1 MLFLSILLIFYSI
14 FFIWLQV
21 DLLLSF
27 VSHDSAASLK
37 ARALK
42 CLSFLTGSGACFVS
56 VNRRVLFTLIHIV
69 DDNDIPVDFQC
80 EALRILCKVLINE
93 LLFSTWCFWCYGY

>member
-1 MLFLSILLIFYSI
+1 M
-14 FFIWLQV
+14 
-21 DLLLSF
+21 LLSF

-42 CLSFLTGSGACFVS
+42 CLSVLIGSGACCVS
-56 VNRRVLFTLIHIV
+56 VKIRVLSTLIHII

-80 EALRILCKVLINE
+80 EALRILRKVLVNE
-93 LLFSTWCFWCYGY
+93 LLFSTWCFWCYSY